1 MMSDG
6 FLKTKQLLII
16 SISKIY
22 CRQVKDLKSNH
33 MYLKLL
39 LGYIYIYIYIY
50 IYNGLLSS

>member
-39 LGYIYIYIYIY
+39 LGYIYIYIY
-50 IYNGLLSS
+50 NGLLSS